1 MPILKVMLSSLLLLT
16 PINLQAT
23 TTTEEPSMA
32 VICDELLIELADA
45 VDNGLLTHTES
56 EEIGE
61 SCAILI

>member
-1 MPILKVMLSSLLLLT
+1 MKLLLILFLLVT
-16 PINLQAT
+16 PLQA
-23 TTTEEPSMA
+23 TTEEPSMA